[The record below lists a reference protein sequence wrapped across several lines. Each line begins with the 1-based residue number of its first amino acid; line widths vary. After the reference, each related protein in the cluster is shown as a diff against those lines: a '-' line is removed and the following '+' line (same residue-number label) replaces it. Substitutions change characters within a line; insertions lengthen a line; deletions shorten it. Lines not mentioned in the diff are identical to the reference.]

1 MKKKILTLMLAF
13 SLLSVCLFLLTAC
26 SSNTGLDFSKENFSF
41 TFLGTTVSKIDSS
54 TIIDGQVVYLFTNL
68 NYRDLTKYDGVND
81 DYDID
86 QYGNITLT
94 SFTYEGKY
102 KLYASPTTETGS
114 RRVELD
120 PNKTNKV
127 HAGMGVDQYK
137 KVMDFYVYAD
147 DSDTSYCY
155 TIFVVFADSETL

>member
-1 MKKKILTLMLAF
+1 MKKKILSLMLAF
-13 SLLSVCLFLLTAC
+13 SLFAICLFSLSAC
-26 SSNTGLDFSKENFSF
+26 SSNTGLDLSKEDFSF
-41 TFLGTTVSKIDSS
+41 TFLGTTVSKSDSS
-54 TIIDGQVVYLFTNL
+54 TVIDGQVVYLFADL
-68 NYRDLTKYDGVND
+68 NYRDLTKYDGIVN

-86 QYGNITLT
+86 QYGNISLT

-102 KLYASPTTETGS
+102 KMYANPVTATGNG
-114 RRVELD
+114 RVELD

-127 HAGMGVDQYK
+127 NASMGVDQYK

-147 DSDTSYCY
+147 DSDTSWCY

>member
-1 MKKKILTLMLAF
+1 MLAF
-13 SLLSVCLFLLTAC
+13 SLFAICLFSLSAC
-26 SSNTGLDFSKENFSF
+26 SSNTGLDLSKEDFSF
-41 TFLGTTVSKIDSS
+41 TFLGTTVSKSDSS
-54 TIIDGQVVYLFTNL
+54 TIIDGQVVYLFSDL
-68 NYRDLTKYDGVND
+68 NYRDLSKYDGSSS

-86 QYGNITLT
+86 QYGNIILN

-102 KLYASPTTETGS
+102 KMYANPVTETGNG
-114 RRVELD
+114 RVELD

-127 HAGMGVDQYK
+127 NASMGVDQYK

-147 DSDTSYCY
+147 DSDTSWCY

>member
-13 SLLSVCLFLLTAC
+13 SLFAICLFSLSAC
-26 SSNTGLDFSKENFSF
+26 SSNTGLDLSKENFSF
-41 TFLGTTVSKIDSS
+41 TFLGTTVSKSDSS
-54 TIIDGQVVYLFTNL
+54 TVIDGQVVYLFTDL
-68 NYRDLTKYDGVND
+68 NYQDLTKYDGLSDV
-81 DYDID
+81 YDID

-102 KLYASPTTETGS
+102 KIYANPVTATGNG
-114 RRVELD
+114 RVELNS
-120 PNKTNKV
+120 NKTNKV
-127 HAGMGVDQYK
+127 NASMGVDQYK

-147 DSDTSYCY
+147 DSDTSWCY